1 LVIYAALSAG
11 LYPLIFL
18 YKSNHTLIASWNQFF
33 FLILIFIG
41 IPVFLFFT
49 FSVLARRVSVF
60 ENYRLQILTFL
71 NLSFFSGLLIYSAY
85 GLKKKMLLLVFVIA
99 FALSFILFKYIRKVI
114 KFQFLLAIVG
124 LIFLVPTILKYSA
137 YNSEWLKQADQIES
151 VKFKSTPNIYVI
163 QPDGYIGLSEI
174 GRGNYKKDNEAFN
187 TFLLNN
193 DFKLYPN
200 YRSNYYSTLSSNSS
214 MFAMKH
220 HYYNRTADVNSE
232 LLLAR
237 DVIISENP
245 VLSILKNNDYSTSL
259 ILENSYLLTSRPKM
273 GYDFSNIAYNDLA
286 VVSSGFEFRK
296 EVLKDLKSEIRNNKE
311 GNHFYFIE
319 KIIPGHIATLKSS
332 TEGKDLERKK
342 YLKRL
347 DEANT
352 WLIQTVNLI
361 NTNDTNA
368 LIIIVSDHGGFVGYD
383 YSGQSHEK
391 PKNRDNTF
399 SMFSSLLAIK
409 WSGNPNEYDENL
421 KSGVNLFRTVFS
433 VLSEDKS
440 LLKSFQKD
448 ASYLTVNEG
457 AALGIYKV
465 IDENNNAVF
474 KEIALD

>member
-1 LVIYAALSAG
+1 
-11 LYPLIFL
+11 
-18 YKSNHTLIASWNQFF
+18 
-33 FLILIFIG
+33 
-41 IPVFLFFT
+41 
-49 FSVLARRVSVF
+49 
-60 ENYRLQILTFL
+60 
-71 NLSFFSGLLIYSAY
+71 
-85 GLKKKMLLLVFVIA
+85 
-99 FALSFILFKYIRKVI
+99 
-114 KFQFLLAIVG
+114 
-124 LIFLVPTILKYSA
+124 
-137 YNSEWLKQADQIES
+137 
-151 VKFKSTPNIYVI
+151 
-163 QPDGYIGLSEI
+163 
-174 GRGNYKKDNEAFN
+174 
-187 TFLLNN
+187 
-193 DFKLYPN
+193 
-200 YRSNYYSTLSSNSS
+200 

-296 EVLKDLKSEIRNNKE
+296 EVLKDLKSEIKNNKE

-332 TEGKDLERKK
+332 TEGKELEREK

-352 WLIQTVNLI
+352 WLMQTVNLI

-391 PKNRDNTF
+391 PKNRDNAF

-409 WSGNPNEYDENL
+409 WPGNPKEYDENL

-457 AALGIYKV
+457 AELGIYKV
-465 IDENNNAVF
+465 IDENNSAVF